1 MAPQPLRHGVQF
13 CAIVVV
19 EPSTCQAP
27 QSAIC
32 NCPFPAPP
40 VRQRALADLAFLDLQ
55 PWGAAS
61 GKYAVLGTQCPVASY
76 DAVGTQYCVL
86 CTAYSPLGCSRAP
99 LAGGDK
105 SAQNSRR
112 GPFSCPAA
120 RRRAGIPKPL
130 LLMGLQP
137 TSAAYGRNRARDL
150 QTNVKTPKPLPGREL
165 RRGRWH
171 T

>member
-76 DAVGTQYCVL
+76 DAVGTLYCVL
-86 CTAYSPLGCSRAP
+86 CTAYSLLPARSPRM
-99 LAGGDK
+99 
-105 SAQNSRR
+105 
-112 GPFSCPAA
+112 PAA
-120 RRRAGIPKPL
+120 KNCQR
-130 LLMGLQP
+130 
-137 TSAAYGRNRARDL
+137 TSAASRFLAPRRGGRPESANPCCLTVYGGRPPRKGKIARDS
-150 QTNVKTPKPLPGREL
+150 QTNAKKPKP
-165 RRGRWH
+165 
-171 T
+171 